1 MENTSN
7 NIYQTYDKIIHST
20 LLNINAESKDGK
32 IFLRDFNRNNVNHLY
47 FFEIAK
53 ISQTFWNF
61 QIVLD
66 MPLLKY
72 LRFKFSHRK
81 LNIRKMKK
89 KDYEKGFNIEKIL
102 NFIQESF
109 KAPTCIFSNIYYTY
123 YKKENKIHQ
132 LYTDRSG
139 KGNRKSQ

>member
-32 IFLRDFNRNNVNHLY
+32 IFLRDFNKNNINHLY

-89 KDYEKGFNIEKIL
+89 KDYEKGFNIEEIL

-109 KAPTCIFSNIYYTY
+109 KAPTCIFPNIYYTY
-123 YKKENKIHQ
+123 YKKENKNTSII
-132 LYTDRSG
+132 
-139 KGNRKSQ
+139 

>member
-32 IFLRDFNRNNVNHLY
+32 IFLRDFNKNNINHLY

-89 KDYEKGFNIEKIL
+89 KDYEKGFDIEEIL

-123 YKKENKIHQ
+123 YKKENKNTSII
-132 LYTDRSG
+132 YKWKR
-139 KGNRKSQ
+139 

>member
-32 IFLRDFNRNNVNHLY
+32 IFLRDFNKNNINHLY
-47 FFEIAK
+47 FFEIVK

-61 QIVLD
+61 QIILD
-66 MPLLKY
+66 MPLLEY

-81 LNIRKMKK
+81 LSIRKMKK
-89 KDYEKGFNIEKIL
+89 KD
-102 NFIQESF
+102 
-109 KAPTCIFSNIYYTY
+109 
-123 YKKENKIHQ
+123 
-132 LYTDRSG
+132 
-139 KGNRKSQ
+139 